1 MIPALSRIPHPAPA
15 TGTGPTGS
23 ARAPLRHPLRHP
35 RKTTVTTHTP
45 TLGIALL
52 LSTVLLVGC
61 GGGGGGTAQQDRQC
75 PAGQTGTYPDCRM
88 ATNPGPGNPGP
99 TTPTDSDG
107 GTGTGGG
114 TDSGTSPGGGTGTS
128 TGTSTNPGSTNTG
141 GRTPDGILWDDPD
154 DDSDDLVPYK
164 FRTAYTLKDIV
175 DAAEDDPATPDVDET
190 MRREIY
196 IMKYIL
202 RDARY
207 ARLTAQTIPNDIFD
221 IRAGIEADDTGVHKD
236 RFIDGE
242 DTLPLI
248 AFGTARDAAN
258 PHPLVAKRGV
268 SADIDT
274 EAKKDIMKIRDEEI
288 TRLDQYRDR
297 AAAAKQAL
305 EDEIARLTREADK
318 LDIPGGE
325 GQAQMKQVE
334 IDKLNMMVDNL
345 LADAVKLRNEADTL
359 DGEARA
365 FTDDPSYKQGTSV
378 VDDAFKCNSA
388 SDCRAKAT
396 EKRLEATDKD
406 SQRGKEE
413 AKVTELQTQ
422 ISRYTTRAASLRG
435 EIPGLEAHVATVE
448 GDIADINLLKT
459 PIITTLEAEEEAA
472 DPSRL
477 ARLVQD
483 TITGIALEGGYPRNT
498 DGDSDV
504 DSVDIAALR
513 GVRGRFAAARNP
525 DELASPRLEA
535 AEDLDMAGDAVVFAR
550 APLAKMEGL
559 PENVMTPVAALRKI
573 AETHDARVE
582 ELRLEASSGDPQALR
597 DLDTGLDRHWRMNL
611 DAYAP
616 SAATPATDWTNTAR
630 GDSTKGTF
638 RGITGTFYC
647 TSGSC
652 DDPAT
657 ASTFGAGW
665 YFTPSLP
672 ATTENPNA
680 RDNPRLPSTQPTRF
694 RYTANADGTFAPL
707 WYADY
712 GMWLTWDVSPGT
724 GLGIETRAGL
734 VGPNGGI
741 GRALDLTTPATPSNN
756 LAARATY
763 NGTARGLSA
772 RTQSSGEASTTASG
786 HFTADVTLNARFG
799 GTPTLGGTIDNF
811 QSADPANQGSDHV
824 NPAWSLTLR
833 EAVLSNSGVI
843 RAQSGEY
850 VWDHDD
856 DESTPDQACGT
867 RLNCG
872 DPRTGVFTDDDVTG
886 RWSAQGYI
894 ASGVVPPEGARPTGF
909 YGGFVAAF
917 DDDGIDQGTAQ
928 YPNGDGNLYDDGAA
942 IGVYSADIPPQ

>member
-1 MIPALSRIPHPAPA
+1 M
-15 TGTGPTGS
+15 
-23 ARAPLRHPLRHP
+23 
-35 RKTTVTTHTP
+35 TTHTP

-61 GGGGGGTAQQDRQC
+61 GGGGGGTTSNTPTTTKDCNGAQIPISQTC
-75 PAGQTGTYPDCRM
+75 PPPAGG
-88 ATNPGPGNPGP
+88 GNGGGNGG
-99 TTPTDSDG
+99 G
-107 GTGTGGG
+107 GTGDGTGGG

-164 FRTAYTLKDIV
+164 FQTAYTIPMLKD
-175 DAAEDDPATPDVDET
+175 DDPATPDVDET
-190 MRREIY
+190 MRRETY

-202 RDARY
+202 RDADY
-207 ARLTAQTIPNDIFD
+207 AERSAQTISNDIFD
-221 IRAGIEADDTGVHKD
+221 IRAGIEADDTGVRKD
-236 RFIDGE
+236 RFTDAGE

-248 AFGTARDAAN
+248 AFGTARDPAN

-288 TRLDQYRDR
+288 TRLDQYLAR
-297 AAAAKQAL
+297 AEAAKQAL
-305 EDEIARLTREADK
+305 EDEIKRLTAEADK
-318 LDIPGGE
+318 RYDDSDGDGDGIGDGV
-325 GQAQMKQVE
+325 AQMKQAEADDLNVE
-334 IDKLNMMVDNL
+334 ILMLEQDKAN
-345 LADAVKLRNEADTL
+345 L
-359 DGEARA
+359 DGEAQNLDSEAVR
-365 FTDDPSYKQGTSV
+365 FMNDPQQTRPDICG
-378 VDDAFKCNSA
+378 DEA
-388 SDCRAKAT
+388 DCRAKAA
-396 EKRLEATDKD
+396 EKRLEIAAIDEDITDKTQMVTD
-406 SQRGKEE
+406 LTQEAEE
-413 AKVTELQTQ
+413 A
-422 ISRYTTRAASLRG
+422 RAKAANYRG

-448 GDIADINLLKT
+448 VDIADINLLKT

-525 DELASPRLEA
+525 DELARPGPEA

-550 APLAKMEGL
+550 APLAKMEDL
-559 PENVMTPVAALRKI
+559 PTDVMTPVAALRAI
-573 AETHDARVE
+573 VRAAQPTVDVAQIVVN
-582 ELRLEASSGDPQALR
+582 LRLEASSGDPQALQA
-597 DLDTGLDRHWRMNL
+597 LDTGLGRHWRMNL
-611 DAYAP
+611 DNHALTEMTDFDDAKKMQLGANQGQSAP
-616 SAATPATDWTNTAR
+616 AIFNGVYGTVYCATTACNDLS
-630 GDSTKGTF
+630 DS
-638 RGITGTFYC
+638 ITT
-647 TSGSC
+647 
-652 DDPAT
+652 
-657 ASTFGAGW
+657 TFGAGW

-734 VGPNGGI
+734 VGPKNGGI
-741 GRALDLTTPATPSNN
+741 GRALDLTTPMTSSNN

-763 NGTARGLSA
+763 NGTAHGLSA
-772 RTQSSGEASTTASG
+772 RTTTSGGESTTASG
-786 HFTADVTLNARFG
+786 HFMADVTLNARFG